1 MGTNGAST
9 ARAPDPRGWSGV
21 TDGLTPPGGM
31 SPFLPAG
38 TQIGIYRIES
48 LLDRGG
54 MSSVYVA
61 TDTRLGRSV
70 ALKIL
75 SADLAQGA
83 DFRKRFLR
91 EARFAAAIDHPN
103 IVPIYDAGEV
113 DGLFYIAMRLVR
125 GKTLAALIREHGA
138 LTSADTLAVLA
149 PVADALDTAHAADL
163 VHRDVKPANVLLTS
177 AVDRGGRPHVYLG
190 DFGLT
195 RQTSSMTRLTV
206 AGYVIGTMA
215 YISPEQ
221 IKGQRVDARTD
232 LYALGCVAHE
242 CLTGSPPFVRDD
254 HAALLYAHLNDA
266 PPQLSAVHPEMLR
279 ADGVLA
285 RALAKRPADRY
296 GSCMQ
301 FAIALAEALK
311 VDAPAAAAG
320 TTGSTALGSTAL
332 GSTAPGSTASGSTAS
347 GSTAPGSTASTRV
360 ALRVVL
366 VDDHELV
373 RRGVADLLDQQD
385 DLSVIGEAS
394 SIAEA
399 LDLVPTLR
407 PDIAVLDMR
416 LPDGN
421 GVELCRELRSRLPGL
436 NCLMLTSFSDEQA
449 MISAIVAG
457 AGGYAIKNITGRELV
472 SAVRTVGTGGSLLNG
487 PTAEAVLRRLRADAE
502 PSGALDKL
510 TPQERTVLA
519 LIGEGLTNRQIGE
532 RMSLAEN
539 TIKNYVSHVLEK
551 LGVTRRAQ
559 AAGLASHLHDHRSAS
574 S

>member
-1 MGTNGAST
+1 
-9 ARAPDPRGWSGV
+9 
-21 TDGLTPPGGM
+21 M

-38 TQIGIYRIES
+38 TLIGNYRIES

-61 TDTRLGRSV
+61 IDTRLGRSV
-70 ALKIL
+70 ALKVL
-75 SADLAQGA
+75 AADLAQGA
-83 DFRKRFLR
+83 DFRERFLR

-103 IVPIYDAGEV
+103 IVPIYDAGDI

-138 LTSADTLAVLA
+138 LTAAETIAVLA

-195 RQTSSMTRLTV
+195 RQASSMTRLTV

-242 CLTGSPPFVRDD
+242 CLTGAPPFVRDD

-266 PPQLSAVHPEMLR
+266 PPMLSFVHPDMVK
-279 ADGVLA
+279 ADRVLA

-301 FAIALAEALK
+301 FTIALAEALR
-311 VDAPAAAAG
+311 VDAPAATDGAP
-320 TTGSTALGSTAL
+320 S
-332 GSTAPGSTASGSTAS
+332 STAPGSTALSSTAPS
-347 GSTAPGSTASTRV
+347 STAPGMAASNSGASGSV
-360 ALRVVL
+360 AAPPPVQWPALRVVL

-373 RRGVADLLDQQD
+373 RRGVADLLDQQN

-394 SIAEA
+394 SVAEA
-399 LDLVPTLR
+399 LDLVTSLR

-421 GVELCRELRSRLPGL
+421 GVELCRELRSRQPGL

-472 SAVRTVGTGGSLLNG
+472 SAVRTVGAGGSLLNG
-487 PTAEAVLRRLRADAE
+487 PTAEAVMNRLRADAK
-502 PSGALDKL
+502 PSGALGKL

-532 RMSLAEN
+532 RMSLAEK

-551 LGVTRRAQ
+551 LGVTRRSQ
-559 AAGLASHLHDHRSAS
+559 AAGFASHLQHDHGPAS
-574 S
+574 P

>member
-1 MGTNGAST
+1 M
-9 ARAPDPRGWSGV
+9 PRGRSA
-21 TDGLTPPGGM
+21 GM
-31 SPFLPAG
+31 STFLPAG
-38 TQIGIYRIES
+38 TRLGTYRIES

-54 MSSVYVA
+54 MSSVYIA
-61 TDTRLGRSV
+61 TDARLGRSV

-75 SADLAQGA
+75 AADLAQGA

-125 GKTLAALIREHGA
+125 GQTLAALIREHGA
-138 LTSADTLAVLA
+138 LTPAETLAVLA

-163 VHRDVKPANVLLTS
+163 VHRDVKPANILLTS

-195 RQTSSMTRLTV
+195 RQASSMTRLTV
-206 AGYVIGTMA
+206 AGNVIGTMA
-215 YISPEQ
+215 YIAPEQ

-266 PPQLSAVHPEMLR
+266 PPALSSHDPQLLHADAVLR
-279 ADGVLA
+279 

-296 GSCMQ
+296 GGCVQ
-301 FAIALAEALK
+301 FTVALAAALG
-311 VDAPAAAAG
+311 VDMPG
-320 TTGSTALGSTAL
+320 TVVGTATGSTALSSTAQA
-332 GSTAPGSTASGSTAS
+332 GTASAGTAS
-347 GSTAPGSTASTRV
+347 ETGAAPTGTADLPADKRPLKV
-360 ALRVVL
+360 FL

-385 DLSVIGEAS
+385 DLSVIGEAG

-399 LDLVPTLR
+399 LDLVPALR

-421 GVELCRELRSRLPGL
+421 GVELCRELRSRLPAL

-457 AGGYAIKNITGRELV
+457 AGGFAIKNITGKELV
-472 SAVRTVGTGGSLLNG
+472 AAVRTVGTGGSMLNG
-487 PTAEAVLRRLRADAE
+487 PTAAAVMKRLRADAE
-502 PSGALDKL
+502 PSDALDKL

-519 LIGEGLTNRQIGE
+519 LIGEGLTNRQISE

-551 LGVTRRAQ
+551 LSLTRRTQ
-559 AAGLASHLHDHRSAS
+559 AAGLASHLHDHRAAPS
-574 S
+574 